1 MSEVLKLGVTENSNQ
16 KIKEVKTISVLA
28 NKGIIGDRHFQEIND
43 PYNQISL
50 IESESIDNY
59 NIKFGLNISYIDFRR
74 NVITKGVRLND
85 LVGKKFKVGTVVLE
99 GIDLC
104 RPCKHLSENLNQNN
118 IIKKMKTRK
127 RLYELVEYEKYNSL
141 DEKIYNFSTE
151 GHD

>member
-16 KIKEVKTISVLA
+16 KIKEVKTINVLA

-74 NVITKGVRLND
+74 NIITKGIRLND
-85 LVGKKFKVGTVVLE
+85 LVGKKFKVGAVALE

-118 IIKKMKTRK
+118 IIKEFLRNGGL
-127 RLYELVEYEKYNSL
+127 RC
-141 DEKIYNFSTE
+141 
-151 GHD
+151 